1 MRPCRP
7 QGCLSPIFP
16 AHPSKETAVLLI
28 FCELPLR
35 RIEHAVFHASNQ
47 APLAEAPIQRVAG
60 TTMASP
66 PVRLMRRAQDMD
78 SSRFV
83 LSGKLADVC
92 AALDQLAAQET
103 RNAWRVALH

>member
-1 MRPCRP
+1 MP
-7 QGCLSPIFP
+7 
-16 AHPSKETAVLLI
+16 LI

-35 RIEHAVFHASNQ
+35 RVEHAAFQASNQ
-47 APLAEAPIQRVAG
+47 EPLKEEPMQQVAG
-60 TTMASP
+60 TVMAGP
-66 PVRLMRRAQDMD
+66 NVRLMRRAQDMD